1 MSSNCPD
8 RVRLTRSMGP
18 ERWDSTGDALFLGG
32 VANSCV
38 CVCVQ
43 CAQRGDGGDRYGDGC
58 WYGCAGGDGCG
69 GDLVH
74 VQICRFIR
82 TMVATDMEPILAIHL
97 ATTIVETPSP
107 TGSRRRAGCGGRCAT
122 NRPNEQLECCIG
134 SAWHHRSELDSQK
147 SGYECDELKYVEM
160 KCETEP

>member
-1 MSSNCPD
+1 
-8 RVRLTRSMGP
+8 MGP

-58 WYGCAGGDGCG
+58 WYGCA
-69 GDLVH
+69 V
-74 VQICRFIR
+74 
-82 TMVATDMEPILAIHL
+82 VATAVAVISYTFRHAGSSVQWLPQISMEPILAIHL

-107 TGSRRRAGCGGRCAT
+107 TGLVAELVAAGAVQPT
-122 NRPNEQLECCIG
+122 DQM
-134 SAWHHRSELDSQK
+134 SS
-147 SGYECDELKYVEM
+147 
-160 KCETEP
+160 